1 LRGLPQDLVDEMSD
15 VAIRLENLGKLYHL
29 TGPAPRYSTLRDTL
43 SGAFRKAFLEKK
55 ARRALREKQALW
67 ALRGVTF
74 DVPHGSILGVI
85 GRNGAGK
92 TTLLKILARVTP
104 PTEGYGEINGR
115 VGSLLQVGTGFHH
128 ELTGREN
135 IFLSG
140 AILGMKRAEIQ
151 QRFDEIVDFAEI
163 GPFLDTPV
171 KRYSSGMYMRLAFSI
186 AAHLEPEI
194 LLVDEVLAVG
204 DAEFQRKCIGKM
216 GDVAKEGR
224 TVLFVSHNMSAI
236 LRLTQ
241 EAVVLDRGRVVLSAP
256 TREAVDFYLSQKET
270 GRGEYRWAADQGGRS
285 PVPFIPLAL
294 RIRNPSGQTVD
305 VVRSVEGF
313 FVEVE
318 YRLTAVT
325 SGLRVGVRLQSIHG
339 ELILLSFD
347 MDDPGLFESNSL
359 RRPGHYLT
367 RCEIPGDLLN
377 EGRFVMGLSANAHR
391 MKPFVEEEHVL
402 TFTVD
407 GAGAPGGQWAEH
419 RAGLLRPRLKWQM
432 ETLE

>member
-1 LRGLPQDLVDEMSD
+1 L
-15 VAIRLENLGKLYHL
+15 
-29 TGPAPRYSTLRDTL
+29 
-43 SGAFRKAFLEKK
+43 
-55 ARRALREKQALW
+55 
-67 ALRGVTF
+67 
-74 DVPHGSILGVI
+74 I

-92 TTLLKILARVTP
+92 TTLLKILSRVTP

-151 QRFDEIVDFAEI
+151 DRFEEIVEFAEI

-216 GDVAKEGR
+216 GEVAKQGR

-241 EAVVLDRGRVVLSAP
+241 EAVVLDQGRLVLSAP
-256 TREAVDFYLSQKET
+256 TREAVDFYLSQKVT
-270 GRGEYRWAADQGGRS
+270 GDGEYRWPAEQRAAS
-285 PVPFIPLAL
+285 PVPFMPLAL
-294 RIRNPSGQTVD
+294 RIRNRSGQTVD

-318 YRLTAVT
+318 YRLTVAT
-325 SGLRVGVRLQSIHG
+325 GGLRVGIRLQSIHG

-347 MDDPGLFESNSL
+347 MDDLTLFESSGL

-377 EGRFVMGLSANAHR
+377 EGRFVVGLSAGAYR
-391 MKPFVEEEHVL
+391 MKSFVEEEHVL

-407 GAGAPGGQWAEH
+407 GAGAPGGQWGER
-419 RAGLLRPRLKWQM
+419 RAGLLRPRLKWQIDP
-432 ETLE
+432 LG

>member
-1 LRGLPQDLVDEMSD
+1 MSD

-29 TGPAPRYSTLRDTL
+29 TGPAPRYKTLRDTL
-43 SGAFRKAFLEKK
+43 SGIFREALFDRK
-55 ARRALREKQALW
+55 ARRISREQQALW
-67 ALRGVTF
+67 ALREVSF
-74 DVPHGSILGVI
+74 DVPHGSILGLI

-115 VGSLLQVGTGFHH
+115 IGSLLQVGTGFHH

-140 AILGMKRAEIQ
+140 AILGMRRAEILH
-151 QRFDEIVDFAEI
+151 RFDEIVDFAEI

-171 KRYSSGMYMRLAFSI
+171 KRYSSGMYMRLAFAI

-216 GDVAKEGR
+216 GEVAKKGR

-241 EAVVLDRGRVVLSAP
+241 EAVVLDQGRVVLSAP
-256 TREAVDFYLSQKET
+256 TCEAVDFYLSQKVT
-270 GRGEYRWAADQGGRS
+270 GKGEYRWVVDQKTGS
-285 PVPFIPLAL
+285 PAPFIPLAL
-294 RIRNPSGQTVD
+294 RICNKLGQTVD
-305 VVRSVEGF
+305 VVRSVESF

-318 YRLTAVT
+318 YHLTAAT
-325 SGLRVGVRLQSIHG
+325 SGLRVGIRLQSIHG
-339 ELILLSFD
+339 ELILFSFD
-347 MDDPGLFESNSL
+347 MDDLGLFESSSL

-377 EGRFVMGLSANAHR
+377 EGRFVMGLSASAYR
-391 MKPFVEEEHVL
+391 MKPYVEEEHVL

-419 RAGLLRPRLKWQM
+419 RAGLLRPRLKWQI
-432 ETLE
+432 EAIE